1 MEGDQSLRAEFKR
14 GTTENLLPMWGGGEG
29 RGVITIQQ
37 NLMLELGYIY
47 ARAEYEL
54 RTIICWS
61 RCRVLVSKK
70 EEKC

>member
-1 MEGDQSLRAEFKR
+1 MG
-14 GTTENLLPMWGGGEG
+14 GGGEG

-70 EEKC
+70 EEKCIE